1 MPPHRPST
9 LSTFYG
15 QITRR
20 ISINRWNKRKADK
33 RGRGQLPLALNEL
46 AEAIPSPD
54 TPEQAVEAAELTES
68 IDRFLAS
75 LPDTER
81 DMFVC
86 RYWFLVPIAEIGVK
100 FDASTSKTKSIL
112 FRIRNKL
119 KAHLEREGLI

>member
-1 MPPHRPST
+1 MPPHRPAV
-9 LSTFYG
+9 LRLFLG
-15 QITRR
+15 KLTRR
-20 ISINRWNKRKADK
+20 LSLQRLRRQGRLK
-33 RGRGQLPLALNEL
+33 RGGGEAAL